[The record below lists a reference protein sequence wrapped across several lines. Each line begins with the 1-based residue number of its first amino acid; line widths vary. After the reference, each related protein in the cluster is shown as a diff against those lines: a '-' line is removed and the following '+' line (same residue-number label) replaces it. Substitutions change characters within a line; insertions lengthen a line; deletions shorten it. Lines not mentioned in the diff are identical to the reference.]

1 MNRKSP
7 SLPTKMPVPSVT
19 FPLAREHVKET
30 RERLLAAQK
39 ETVAAQTA
47 LEEELRTIRV
57 LLSAVASV
65 CTHSGTGSYCVDC
78 GAHMQRS

>member
-1 MNRKSP
+1 
-7 SLPTKMPVPSVT
+7 MPVPSVT
-19 FPLAREHVKET
+19 FPIAQEHVKET